1 MLLTVKMI
9 LVFVLVFIAWV
20 TVEIVIRRII
30 TLVKEKCFSRKRCK
44 GNEEAADS
52 FEEIDITLDDLES
65 ALKNVRMAVAQ
76 AIATERQLEQQLEK
90 NVQQAATWDS
100 RAAMALQ
107 QNNPTLAEQAYQRKE
122 QYSKAATQL
131 EEQLEK
137 SRNIA
142 NPLRQGLTDLESD
155 FRQLHTRKELLK
167 ARNQS
172 AEAYIKF
179 NKHFAALLATYAI
192 AQNKLVEEKLHGII
206 DEMPAGLMVVNRE
219 AQILAV
225 NPQIEAMTGIRADDM
240 CHKISA
246 DTIFMQSNEESLSSR
261 IKDLAGNGIYSTNVR
276 TSDEGWTPADIT
288 ISRIKSGD
296 FIICVLDATTRT
308 RL

>member
-1 MLLTVKMI
+1 MLIIKMI

-20 TVEIVIRRII
+20 AVEIVFRRII
-30 TLVKEKCFSRKRCK
+30 TIVKEKCSSRKKCK
-44 GNEEAADS
+44 ANEEADS
-52 FEEIDITLDDLES
+52 FEEIDGTSDDFDN
-65 ALKNVRMAVAQ
+65 ALKDVRMAVAQ

-107 QNNPTLAEQAYQRKE
+107 QNNPILAEQAYQRKE
-122 QYSKAATQL
+122 QYSKAATHL
-131 EEQLEK
+131 EEELEK
-137 SRNIA
+137 SRNSTQ
-142 NPLRQGLTDLESD
+142 PLRQRLTDVEADLLR
-155 FRQLHTRKELLK
+155 FHTRKDLLK
-167 ARNQS
+167 ARNKS

-206 DEMPAGLMVVNRE
+206 DEMPAGLMVINRE

-261 IKDLAGNGIYSTNVR
+261 IGDLAGKGIYSTNVR